1 MNAARTAG
9 SGSSSAALLA
19 DKGAAIRQQNKQR
32 NNTPVKNALRRIS
45 NIFVPL
51 IPALIACGLIAGI
64 NGILTNLATTGAV
77 PWLANLSPILSV
89 MSTGFFALLAVF
101 VAMNAAKEFGGT
113 PIIGGVIG
121 ATVVAFLNSGR
132 LGVDAAKRRLIL
144 LTGLVGLVAVV
155 AVSTLLDGD
164 ADVMSSLRVVTR
176 VVAVLCCLVQLRLQR
191 PMDRAFQ
198 LRGTDYGSLWG
209 VGIAAAIGGAVVET
223 LILLLV
229 TVVL

>member
-1 MNAARTAG
+1 MPDELLRPTIGAG
-9 SGSSSAALLA
+9 VDMSV
-19 DKGAAIRQQNKQR
+19 R
-32 NNTPVKNALRRIS
+32 
-45 NIFVPL
+45 
-51 IPALIACGLIAGI
+51 
-64 NGILTNLATTGAV
+64 
-77 PWLANLSPILSV
+77 PWRL
-89 MSTGFFALLAVF
+89 MSQTYVAFF
-101 VAMNAAKEFGGT
+101 
-113 PIIGGVIG
+113 GGVIG